1 MLILNL
7 ERTLFIRHQNGC
19 LTKIAIKFDCF
30 LTIGILPSLYFVVS
44 DSKISATV
52 KNSGKKFTKITPC
65 GPALQLHRADYAM
78 VYGGNLRSLVTSE
91 VQGVLPFGGKG
102 THRPFRQ
109 IVRDR
114 ITAVL
119 YISEGLIPKLVK
131 IIQGLPHITTFCS
144 SSLFNS
150 CSRFA
155 RRFIIA
161 SMVGNPC
168 RRRVRSPS
176 VIISLSYSLSKRKRR
191 FILSRNTSAL
201 LSPPSIRAFTNFA
214 LTCARQT

>member
-1 MLILNL
+1 MDAS
-7 ERTLFIRHQNGC
+7 Q
-19 LTKIAIKFDCF
+19 KIAIKFDCF

-119 YISEGLIPKLVK
+119 YISEGSFQNL
-131 IIQGLPHITTFCS
+131 
-144 SSLFNS
+144 
-150 CSRFA
+150 
-155 RRFIIA
+155 
-161 SMVGNPC
+161 
-168 RRRVRSPS
+168 
-176 VIISLSYSLSKRKRR
+176 
-191 FILSRNTSAL
+191 
-201 LSPPSIRAFTNFA
+201 
-214 LTCARQT
+214 